1 MTLKPTGVRVPSVHP
16 ASPDVPHPKGKD
28 LGADIWALIHEG
40 VVRGDSVAAP
50 RNLTGT
56 VHVQS

>member
-1 MTLKPTGVRVPSVHP
+1 MTGKTAGQPKHGCLTLKPTGVRVPHVHP

-40 VVRGDSVAAP
+40 VVRG
-50 RNLTGT
+50 G
-56 VHVQS
+56 